1 MSRIPQPYEIYKHFK
16 GNLYQVLAL
25 ARHSETGETLVVY
38 QALYGDFQI
47 YARELQDFLEKLDE
61 RKYPDASQTF
71 RFELCEKPGAL
82 KEEPEFKEKQQEI
95 PSVLGAQ
102 PKEEAAQPK
111 EEAAQPKA
119 EVAQPKAEAA
129 QPKEEAVPIPEE
141 EELPIDPVVLRF
153 LDANT
158 HEERLHILIDSRNRL
173 TDEMITTMAIACDIE
188 VPEGGL
194 EERYEQL
201 RYCLATLDKYERAG
215 TDRLR

>member
-47 YARELQDFLEKLDE
+47 YARELQNFLEKLDE

-95 PSVLGAQ
+95 PSVL
-102 PKEEAAQPK
+102 EAQPK

-119 EVAQPKAEAA
+119 EAAQPKAEEA

>member
-1 MSRIPQPYEIYKHFK
+1 MSRIPQPFEIYKHFK

-25 ARHSETGETLVVY
+25 ARHSETEETLVIY

-47 YARELQDFLEKLDE
+47 YARELQNFLEKLDE
-61 RKYPDASQTF
+61 RKYPDAGQTF
-71 RFELCEKPGAL
+71 RFELCERQETL
-82 KEEPEFKEKQQEI
+82 KAESAPAGEQQEV
-95 PSVLGAQ
+95 PPVPRQSL
-102 PKEEAAQPK
+102 EEAAQ
-111 EEAAQPKA
+111 
-119 EVAQPKAEAA
+119 
-129 QPKEEAVPIPEE
+129 IPEE
-141 EELPIDPVVLRF
+141 EELNIDPVVLQF

-173 TDEMITTMAIACDIE
+173 TDEMITTMAVACDIE

-201 RYCLATLDKYERAG
+201 RFCLATLDKYERAG

>member
-47 YARELQDFLEKLDE
+47 YARELQNFLEKLDE

-95 PSVLGAQ
+95 PPVLEAQ
-102 PKEEAAQPK
+102 PKE
-111 EEAAQPKA
+111 
-119 EVAQPKAEAA
+119 EAA

>member
-1 MSRIPQPYEIYKHFK
+1 MSRIPQPFEIYKHFK
-16 GNLYQVLAL
+16 GNLYQVLAI
-25 ARHSETGETLVVY
+25 ARHSETGELLVIY

-47 YARELQDFLEKLDE
+47 YARELQNFLEKLDE
-61 RKYPDASQTF
+61 RKYPDAAQTF
-71 RFELCEKPGAL
+71 RFELCEKQEAL
-82 KEEPEFKEKQQEI
+82 EEESAPEEKQQEI
-95 PSVLGAQ
+95 SPVS
-102 PKEEAAQPK
+102 AAQPK
-111 EEAAQPKA
+111 AETAQPKA
-119 EVAQPKAEAA
+119 EVAQPK
-129 QPKEEAVPIPEE
+129 EEALPIPEE